1 MAVKDK
7 KELRIRRHLRIR
19 KKISGTAER
28 PRFVVAFESMRV
40 AGNVIYVEVPSSTLC
55 EEILRAKTEILL
67 FVART
72 AGVTGRLDLKV
83 RVNEAV
89 KASRPIKLEDRI
101 RYMTEKNA
109 ALLELKKALD
119 MEYE

>member
-1 MAVKDK
+1 
-7 KELRIRRHLRIR
+7 
-19 KKISGTAER
+19 
-28 PRFVVAFESMRV
+28 MRV
-40 AGNVIYVEVPSSTLC
+40 EGNRITVEVPSSTLC
-55 EEILRAKTEILL
+55 EEILRSKTEILL

-72 AGVTGRLDLKV
+72 AGITGMLELEV

-109 ALLELKKALD
+109 MLLELKRALD